1 MARNQTYVGARCIVP
16 LLKNKNILIVGF
28 GVTGVA
34 TAQFLINR
42 GAFVTVADRKK
53 EREPGSEALLIRD
66 PRIKMELGAHRIE
79 TFEKADLIVISP
91 GVPHT
96 IEPVIKA
103 KEQGIPV
110 MGEMEL
116 ASRFIT
122 EPIIAVTGTNGKT
135 TTTTLLC
142 KMLEDSGLKVFVGG
156 NIGNPLIAY
165 VDKQEKAE
173 IVVIE
178 VSSFQLDTIDT
189 FRANVAVLLNITE
202 DHMNRYPDLDAYAK
216 SKARIFE
223 NQKTDDTAVLNGS
236 DPVVCS
242 LSKDIQSRK
251 VFFSSKGKKGV
262 TISDGSIISQ
272 KNISRLLADFKLP
285 GKHNMENAAA
295 ASLAALAAG
304 GTFEGVRSALRKFKG
319 LSHRLEH
326 INTLNGIDFFNDS
339 KATNVDSVA
348 KALETF
354 EKPIVLI
361 MGGQNKGSKFHVLR
375 NLIDKHT
382 KALIVIGEAK
392 EDIMAEMGSIKP
404 VEAAA
409 TMEDAVVKAY
419 HAAQPGDIV
428 LLSPACASF
437 DMYNNYA
444 QRGEDFCRAVEKQKK
459 LIIDN

>member
-1 MARNQTYVGARCIVP
+1 ME
-16 LLKNKNILIVGF
+16 LKNKNILIVGL

-34 TAQFLINR
+34 TARFLKNR

-53 EREPGSEALLIRD
+53 EQELGSEELLIRD
-66 PRIKMELGAHRIE
+66 LGIKMELGAHRIE
-79 TFEKADLIVISP
+79 TFENADLVVISP

-110 MGEMEL
+110 MGEIEL

-156 NIGNPLIAY
+156 NIGTPLIAY
-165 VDKQEKAE
+165 ADKREKAE

-202 DHMNRYPDLDAYAK
+202 DHMNRYSDLNAYAK

-223 NQKTDDTAVLNGS
+223 NQRYDDTAVLNGS

-242 LSKDIQSRK
+242 LSKDILSKK
-251 VFFSSKGKKGV
+251 VFFSSKKEKGV
-262 TISDGSIISQ
+262 TISDESIISQ
-272 KNISRLLADFKLP
+272 ENISRLLVDFKLP

-326 INTLNGIDFFNDS
+326 INTLNGVDFFNDS

-354 EKPIVLI
+354 ERPIVLI
-361 MGGQNKGSKFHVLR
+361 MGGRNKGSKFYALR
-375 NLIDKHT
+375 DLIDKHV
-382 KALIVIGEAK
+382 KKLIIIGEAK
-392 EDIMAEMGSIKP
+392 EDIMAELGSIKP

-409 TMEDAVVKAY
+409 TMDDAVFKAY
-419 HAAQPGDIV
+419 HDAAKPGDIV

-444 QRGEDFCRAVEKQKK
+444 QRGEDFCKAVAK
-459 LIIDN
+459 IGTVDG